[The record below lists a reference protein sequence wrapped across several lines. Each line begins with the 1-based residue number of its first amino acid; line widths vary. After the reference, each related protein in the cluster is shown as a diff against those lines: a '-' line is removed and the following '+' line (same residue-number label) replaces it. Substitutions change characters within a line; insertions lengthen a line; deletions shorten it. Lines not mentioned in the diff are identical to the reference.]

1 MARYSSP
8 SMSAPGRGPFSSD
21 QLKEG
26 GRYELTRGHP
36 VYVSPAGGRHGREHL
51 VGALSIA
58 TDPAASEVGIDV
70 GYSPDGETVR
80 APDLS
85 VGNVPNRPGWVAGA
99 PRLAIEYAD
108 RGADE
113 ADLQEKIAELI
124 AAGTE
129 WVWVVRLN
137 GPQRVDVH
145 PKQGAAFTVPA
156 GGTLEAPGALSLPLP
171 VDALFSLDRANEI
184 ALRNLLARYGN
195 AMVSEAREEGREEGR
210 VEGLRLAI
218 VRMCERLGIAI
229 NEVRRAHLASA
240 DRAALEA
247 LYDVLIDTRAWP

>member
-8 SMSAPGRGPFSSD
+8 SMSAPGRGPFTSD

-36 VYVSPAGGRHGREHL
+36 VYVSPAGGRHGREHI

-85 VGNVPNRPGWVAGA
+85 VGNVPNRPGWVDGA

-108 RGADE
+108 RGTDE
-113 ADLQEKIAELI
+113 SDLQAKIGELI

-129 WVWVVRLN
+129 WVWVVRLT

-145 PKQGAAFTVPA
+145 PSDGDAFTVPT
-156 GGTLEAPGALSLPLP
+156 GGMLDAPGALSQPLP

-195 AMVSEAREEGREEGR
+195 TIVSEAREEGREAGR
-210 VEGLRLAI
+210 VEGLRLA
-218 VRMCERLGIAI
+218 VVHMCQRLGIAI
-229 NEVRRAHLASA
+229 DEHRLAQLGDA
-240 DRAALEA
+240 DRPALEA
-247 LYDVLIDTRAWP
+247 LYNVLIDTRAWP